1 MIIGV
6 FSLCNS
12 LNYGDP
18 SKKPPDLAVTF
29 QVGHTGA
36 RGCSF
41 SSQGITKELTLIAS
55 WKATSGN

>member
-1 MIIGV
+1 MIICI
-6 FSLCNS
+6 FSLCHS

-36 RGCSF
+36 RGCSRE
-41 SSQGITKELTLIAS
+41 SSS
-55 WKATSGN
+55 N